1 MTAVFADTS
10 YWFGLMI
17 RTDQWH
23 DAAVRATIAI
33 GDREIVTTEMVLAE
47 LLNAVSRLG
56 PTFRADAAARIR
68 RMRRIPNIT
77 IIEQTAEQFETALAY
92 YEARLDKRWGITDCA
107 SFLTMHAA
115 GITHA
120 LTADRDFTQ
129 AGFSLLM

>member
-23 DAAVRATIAI
+23 EAAMRAAAAI

-77 IIEQTAEQFETALAY
+77 IIEQTADQFEAALTY